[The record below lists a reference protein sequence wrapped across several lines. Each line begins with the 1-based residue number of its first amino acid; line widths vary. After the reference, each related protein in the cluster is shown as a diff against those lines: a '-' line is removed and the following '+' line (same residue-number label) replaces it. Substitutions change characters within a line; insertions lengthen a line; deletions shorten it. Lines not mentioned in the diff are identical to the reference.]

1 MKGGNSELVKAES
14 LSAAA
19 YSWRMLIFGAALLQS
34 FVSTVCSAIW
44 RIIWLMGSARPRK
57 QNNYILIH

>member
-1 MKGGNSELVKAES
+1 MKGKLELAKAEA

-19 YSWRMLIFGAALLQS
+19 CSQRMLIFGAALLQS

-44 RIIWLMGSARPRK
+44 RIIWLMGSAHPRK
-57 QNNYILIH
+57 ENNYILIH